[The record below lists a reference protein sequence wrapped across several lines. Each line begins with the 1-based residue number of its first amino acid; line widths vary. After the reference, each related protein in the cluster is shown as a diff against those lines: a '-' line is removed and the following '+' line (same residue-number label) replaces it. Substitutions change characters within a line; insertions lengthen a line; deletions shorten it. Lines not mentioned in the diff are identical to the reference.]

1 MNFIFTKPGNYKIL
15 YIRNNTSQ
23 ELPKFL
29 KNKKILNIYSL
40 ETLQN
45 LYFFILIR
53 AISISLFAINQ
64 KIKFRTRLKINYYKI
79 VFKITNPKVVISTNE
94 GDPIFYFLKN
104 FHRESKFLIIQN
116 GRKNH
121 NYIINLI
128 KEFKN
133 KNGLPSPNL
142 DYFFCYGTNIG
153 NNLGKLLLKKTKF
166 IAHGSSVNN
175 DIKINSNKKKKYIC
189 IISEVFNPESKVF
202 LSEIFNKKFISFDD
216 YYKAEKFILPKVIN
230 FFHNK
235 NINIKIITRSNYSD
249 SSDVKKFEKNFFNF
263 LNKTNIKKLNFSC
276 ESKLSLKQK
285 YQLTDNSILNFGF
298 GVSSMDFEILSRG
311 NKFCFLNYRG
321 RFLKELKYGNCGF
334 WYWPLKIKNFIYTL
348 DDLNEKK
355 INIYLN
361 KLLKIKKNNYF
372 LHKNFL
378 MNFITFDYKNSRF
391 KKVLI
396 DIVK

>member
-1 MNFIFTKPGNYKIL
+1 MNFIFTNPRNYKIL

-45 LYFFILIR
+45 LYLFILIK
-53 AISISLFAINQ
+53 AISISLFSINN
-64 KIKFRTRLKINYYKI
+64 KIKFKTRLKINYYKVI
-79 VFKITNPKVVISTNE
+79 FQRTNPKVVVSTNE
-94 GDPIFYFLKN
+94 GDPLFYFLKN
-104 FHRESKFLIIQN
+104 SYNKSKFLIIQN

-121 NYIINLI
+121 NYIINII

-133 KNGLPSPNL
+133 KNGLPSPEL
-142 DYFFCYGTNIG
+142 DYFFCYGTNIA
-153 NNLGKLLLKKTKF
+153 NNLGNLLLKKTKF
-166 IAHGSSVNN
+166 ITHGSSVNN
-175 DIKINSNKKKKYIC
+175 DIKVNSYKRKKYIC
-189 IISEVFNPESKVF
+189 IISEVFKPETKEF
-202 LSEIFNKKFISFDD
+202 LSEIFNNKLISFDD
-216 YYKAEKFILPKVIN
+216 YYKAEKFILPKIIN

-235 NINIKIITRSNYSD
+235 NIKIKIITRSNYSN
-249 SSDVKKFEKNFFNF
+249 SSYIKKFEKNFFNF
-263 LNKTNIKKLNFSC
+263 LNKKNVKKLNFSC
-276 ESKLSLKQK
+276 DSNISLKQK

-348 DDLNEKK
+348 DELNEKK

-361 KLLKIKKNNYF
+361 KLLKIKNNYF
-372 LHKNFL
+372 SHKNFL
-378 MNFITFDYKNSRF
+378 ENFITFDYKNSRF
-391 KKVLI
+391 KKVLME
-396 DIVK
+396 IVK